1 MAYVAQ
7 WYANERPA
15 YSFYCV
21 CGLAITGQ
29 SEKGLHTLIRKH
41 REKGIFHLEYTG
53 EIIMPVPEGEL
64 TTADIWSDTNGVNDQ
79 TVEETEASEVQE
91 EADATEQAVVQGGSE
106 TEG

>member
-1 MAYVAQ
+1 MVKGEAIVAYVAQ

-29 SEKGLHTLIRKH
+29 SEKGLHTLIKKH

-53 EIIMPVPEGEL
+53 EIVMPVPQGDI
-64 TTADIWSDTNGVNDQ
+64 TTSEILVPE
-79 TVEETEASEVQE
+79 VLEEAIA
-91 EADATEQAVVQGGSE
+91 EADAEEATEEYVE
-106 TEG
+106 E

>member
-1 MAYVAQ
+1 MPYAAQ

-53 EIIMPVPEGEL
+53 EIVMPVPEGNI
-64 TTADIWSDTNGVNDQ
+64 TTSEILVPV
-79 TVEETEASEVQE
+79 VEEVVEVSTTEEDTDGKVE
-91 EADATEQAVVQGGSE
+91 E
-106 TEG
+106 

>member
-1 MAYVAQ
+1 MPYAAQ

-53 EIIMPVPEGEL
+53 EIVMPVPEGNI
-64 TTADIWSDTNGVNDQ
+64 TTSEILVPV
-79 TVEETEASEVQE
+79 VEEVVEDSTTE
-91 EADATEQAVVQGGSE
+91 EAEDDLPELS
-106 TEG
+106 

>member
-1 MAYVAQ
+1 MPYAAQ

-53 EIIMPVPEGEL
+53 EIIMPVPEGNI
-64 TTADIWSDTNGVNDQ
+64 TTSEILVPV
-79 TVEETEASEVQE
+79 VEEVVEVSTTEEDTDGKVE
-91 EADATEQAVVQGGSE
+91 E
-106 TEG
+106 

>member
-1 MAYVAQ
+1 MPYAAQ

-53 EIIMPVPEGEL
+53 EIVMPVPEGNI
-64 TTADIWSDTNGVNDQ
+64 TTSEILIPV
-79 TVEETEASEVQE
+79 VEEVVEDSTTE
-91 EADATEQAVVQGGSE
+91 EAEDDLPKLS
-106 TEG
+106 

>member
-1 MAYVAQ
+1 MTYVAQ

-53 EIIMPVPEGEL
+53 ETMTPVPEGQITSTETWTEPVDEAIKEADAEIATEEYEL
-64 TTADIWSDTNGVNDQ
+64 
-79 TVEETEASEVQE
+79 EE
-91 EADATEQAVVQGGSE
+91 EADQA
-106 TEG
+106 

>member
-53 EIIMPVPEGEL
+53 EIIMPVPEGDI
-64 TTADIWSDTNGVNDQ
+64 TTSEILSAD
-79 TVEETEASEVQE
+79 AE
-91 EADATEQAVVQGGSE
+91 EATEEYTVDEEEDQA
-106 TEG
+106 